1 MNLVHN
7 IGLQSLKIS
16 HLHIGASDR
25 ISTRDR
31 PTSAGDEVCTIL
43 SQLCSPHIA
52 EISLQLL
59 FNEPECF
66 ATINWSEVARMLS
79 LPRYQ
84 KLVKMELRI
93 PKLKRWM
100 SGFITKALPTVA
112 GRGTLVLVNG

>member
-7 IGLQSLKIS
+7 TGLQSLKIS
-16 HLHIGASDR
+16 HLHIGTGERKSAH
-25 ISTRDR
+25 DR

-84 KLVKMELRI
+84 KLVKIELRI
-93 PKLKRWM
+93 SKLKRWM
-100 SGFITKALPTVA
+100 SGFITRALPSVA
-112 GRGTLVLVNG
+112 SRGILVLANG